1 MEYLIY
7 RGVELEIEFDYQPE
21 EKQTWDYPGCGESF
35 EITSIKINDIDV
47 MELLEEQIE
56 SIEEALVE
64 ELKGR
69 FQEPDDNRDDYDN
82 CDDYNI

>member
-1 MEYLIY
+1 MEYLKY
-7 RGVELEIEFDYQPE
+7 RGVELEIEYDYQPE

-69 FQEPDDNRDDYDN
+69 FQEPDEDDSYYDIDN
-82 CDDYNI
+82 